1 MKKFIV
7 TFTKDFVLFN
17 IQVLSNQNMSYSLNL
32 IKIRIFHIK
41 QIFSEGLLFF
51 ITSSLQT
58 QKCVT
63 IALKPHL
70 ILQTAETVE
79 AIVTQLMEK
88 QRNARQ
94 AALNKQL
101 ECGCPETNATNGDKL
116 QCCIHNTTTTAA
128 VSTVRNSQHKVG
140 SELVSLAD
148 R

>member
-1 MKKFIV
+1 MFAVKA
-7 TFTKDFVLFN
+7 
-17 IQVLSNQNMSYSLNL
+17 YS
-32 IKIRIFHIK
+32 FY
-41 QIFSEGLLFF
+41 
-51 ITSSLQT
+51 TSSANT
-58 QKCVT
+58 KCVT
-63 IALKPHL
+63 SIALKTSSHFS
-70 ILQTAETVE
+70 QTAETVE